1 MSRKVESA
9 SAARAVPALKCRD
22 PKGLRY
28 LRVSRHLEAW
38 FARNARDL
46 PWRRGRHPWKSL
58 VSEALLQQTQVAR
71 VAERFP
77 EFMRRFPTPRAMVR
91 AGEQAVLE
99 AWRGLGYYRRAKSL
113 HAAARCIVHSHAGR
127 VPADVQTLQSLPGVG
142 RYTAGAVASIAFGQ
156 RAPIVD
162 GNVARVLS
170 RLADRRES
178 PWDRAG
184 VAWCWSQAEAL
195 VNQAV
200 HPGVT
205 NEALMELGATV
216 CTPMQPRCDQCPVRG
231 LCRSRASGS
240 QASVPCPKPGARVTR
255 VVHHAL
261 VQVRR
266 GRVGLERRTEGLWAG
281 LLAPPSVESSRAL
294 KLAAVQRVSGAS
306 EVRPAVARFQYQTT
320 HRLVQFV
327 VHPAVFP
334 ASRRLQWVPVGR
346 LSTVAVASAAI
357 RVVEAARG
365 QSARRAARLAR

>member
-1 MSRKVESA
+1 
-9 SAARAVPALKCRD
+9 
-22 PKGLRY
+22 
-28 LRVSRHLEAW
+28 
-38 FARNARDL
+38 
-46 PWRRGRHPWKSL
+46 
-58 VSEALLQQTQVAR
+58 
-71 VAERFP
+71 
-77 EFMRRFPTPRAMVR
+77 MVR

-99 AWRGLGYYRRAKSL
+99 AWRGLGYYRRARSL
-113 HAAARCIVHSHAGR
+113 HAAARCIVQAHAGR
-127 VPADVQTLQSLPGVG
+127 VPADVQALRSLPGVG

-162 GNVARVLS
+162 GNVVRVLS

-184 VAWCWSQAEAL
+184 TAWCWSQAEAL
-195 VNQAV
+195 TNQAV

-216 CTPMQPRCDQCPVRG
+216 CTPMQPRCGQCPLRR
-231 LCRSRASGS
+231 LCGARAAGS
-240 QASVPCPKPGARVTR
+240 QTSVPCPKPGAKVTR

-261 VQVRR
+261 VQMRG

-281 LLAPPSVESSRAL
+281 LLAPPSVESARAL
-294 KLAAVQRVSGAS
+294 TLAAVQRVGGAS
-306 EVRPAVARFQYQTT
+306 KVGPAVARFQFQTS

-346 LSTVAVASAAI
+346 LSRVAVASAAI
-357 RVVEAARG
+357 RVVAAARG
-365 QSARRAARLAR
+365 QSGLRAARLAR